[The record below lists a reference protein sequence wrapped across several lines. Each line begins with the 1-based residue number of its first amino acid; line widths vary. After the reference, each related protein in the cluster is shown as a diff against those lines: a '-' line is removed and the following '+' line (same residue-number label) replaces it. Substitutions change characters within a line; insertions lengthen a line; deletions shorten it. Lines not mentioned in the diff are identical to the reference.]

1 MQSALDPSLGK
12 DVFAEC
18 QLTSTRQSLPLGFL
32 KNLCRV
38 PLVWHSIKITLPS
51 AILWALGKV
60 YFYFFLFPTKLFYGM
75 LLHYVDLHVSF

>member
-38 PLVWHSIKITLPS
+38 PLV
-51 AILWALGKV
+51 
-60 YFYFFLFPTKLFYGM
+60 
-75 LLHYVDLHVSF
+75 